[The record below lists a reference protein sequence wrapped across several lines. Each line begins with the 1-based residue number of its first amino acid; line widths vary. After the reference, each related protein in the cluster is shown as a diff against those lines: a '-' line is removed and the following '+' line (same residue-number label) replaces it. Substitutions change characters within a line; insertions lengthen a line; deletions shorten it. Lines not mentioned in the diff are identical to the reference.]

1 MVCMVDPGELH
12 SLKALALMGGCR
24 GPVWIS
30 SQSLGEALALSPQTA
45 SRRLKALEAQR
56 LIDRAIRPDGQYV
69 TITAEGEEVLRQEY
83 AGYLRIFGE
92 GAGGYTLTGSVIG
105 GLGEGRYYM
114 SLEPYR
120 AQFREHLGFEPFL
133 GTLNLRLSSA
143 SRDVKK
149 KLDGMEWTRI
159 QGFVRENRTF
169 GEARVLPCRIR
180 EIPCAI
186 IVPGRTHYP
195 DDVIEVISPRE
206 LRKELNL
213 SDGDLVTVEVASD

>member
-1 MVCMVDPGELH
+1 MVDPGELH
-12 SLKALALMGGCR
+12 SLKAIALMGGCR

-30 SQSLGEALALSPQTA
+30 SQSLGETLALSPQTA
-45 SRRLKALEAQR
+45 SRRLKALEARR
-56 LIDRAIRPDGQYV
+56 LLDRAIRPDGQYV
-69 TITAEGEEVLRQEY
+69 TITAEGEEVLRREY
-83 AGYLRIFGE
+83 AEYLRIFGE

-120 AQFREHLGFEPFL
+120 AQFRTILGFEPFP
-133 GTLNLRLSSA
+133 GTLNLRLSTA
-143 SRDVKK
+143 SRDMKK
-149 KLDGMEWTRI
+149 KVDAMEWTRI
-159 QGFVRENRTF
+159 RGFVQENRTF

-213 SDGDLVTVEVASD
+213 SDGDLVTVEVAGD